1 MLCAL
6 HTILVLVTMRLGC
19 DASTLAKALLHVL
32 HTCTHTCKVAWTL
45 ACVLLAST
53 DVARLAVACTRAAC
67 LPERSRRARRAGVHA
82 RCFGLASLDVHHVDV
97 ALLSRHKTTS
107 EMRTSEMTTSE
118 TSQTSEKKYQTNA
131 CACGSRTARP
141 RDQDSE
147 QEPSKA
153 PGAEK
158 PQEMCRSLRYTNE
171 LSETSKASEKK
182 HEASGCACE
191 LQDPQAHETKS
202 ARLGPRAQESDQEH
216 PSAADRSCAHLVPPG
231 SGRRRPRCSPTR
243 R

>member
-1 MLCAL
+1 M
-6 HTILVLVTMRLGC
+6 
-19 DASTLAKALLHVL
+19 
-32 HTCTHTCKVAWTL
+32 
-45 ACVLLAST
+45 ACVLPT
-53 DVARLAVACTRAAC
+53 CTEVARLTVACTRAAC

-82 RCFGLASLDVHHVDV
+82 RCFGLASLECIMLT
-97 ALLSRHKTTS
+97 LLCYRYKPTS
-107 EMRTSEMTTSE
+107 EMTTSEMTTSE

-153 PGAEK
+153 PRAEK

-216 PSAADRSCAHLVPPG
+216 PSAADRSCAHFVPPG
-231 SGRRRPRCSPTR
+231 SERRRPRCSPTR

>member
-1 MLCAL
+1 MC
-6 HTILVLVTMRLGC
+6 
-19 DASTLAKALLHVL
+19 
-32 HTCTHTCKVAWTL
+32 CTHAHTRARLPGHWPVCCLPAQMSRDWQSHARARPVYLSAL
-45 ACVLLAST
+45 DAR
-53 DVARLAVACTRAAC
+53 VARACM
-67 LPERSRRARRAGVHA
+67 H
-82 RCFGLASLDVHHVDV
+82 V
-97 ALLSRHKTTS
+97 ALGWPLLMCIMLTLLCCGRHKMTS
-107 EMRTSEMTTSE
+107 EMTTSEMTTSE

-147 QEPSKA
+147 QELSKA
-153 PGAEK
+153 PRAEK

-216 PSAADRSCAHLVPPG
+216 PSAADRSCAHFVPPG

>member
-1 MLCAL
+1 M
-6 HTILVLVTMRLGC
+6 
-19 DASTLAKALLHVL
+19 
-32 HTCTHTCKVAWTL
+32 CKVAWTL

-53 DVARLAVACTRAAC
+53 DVGRLAVACTRAAC

-107 EMRTSEMTTSE
+107 DMRTSEMTTSE

-153 PGAEK
+153 PRAEK

-171 LSETSKASEKK
+171 LSETSKASETK

-191 LQDPQAHETKS
+191 PHELR
-202 ARLGPRAQESDQEH
+202 APRTAEPKRPSDRESDQEPIYH
-216 PSAADRSCAHLVPPG
+216 WPVVCPSFPPG
-231 SGRRRPRCSPTR
+231 TGRRRPRCSPTKR
-243 R
+243 